1 MAEMMSSTSIITVCF
16 VHVTGTVGVVS
27 NVLPTEVI
35 DTSFSVQWVA
45 ADAGGS
51 NFEIKQYRVDIL
63 KDGTLVKSIVV
74 GGDQTGAN
82 INRLKANT
90 TYQVKFFADNGKGY
104 GNPSVVVTVRTE
116 GAKMDDESGNTVAFS
131 ALCVIL

>member
-1 MAEMMSSTSIITVCF
+1 MTEMMSPAFIIIVCS

-27 NVLPTEVI
+27 NVLSSEVV

-51 NFEIKQYRVDIL
+51 DFEIKRYKVDVL
-63 KDGTLVKSIVV
+63 KDGKLVNSVVV
-74 GGDQTGAN
+74 GGDQTRAEIDG
-82 INRLKANT
+82 LKANT
-90 TYQVKFFADNGKGY
+90 TYEVQIFADNGKGY
-104 GNPSVVVTVRTE
+104 GNPSVILTVRTKE
-116 GAKMDDESGNTVAFS
+116 AKEDESGTIVILS